1 VLTADDYVL
10 HTKVLFSEGCLNGF
24 QEMALPAR
32 MGKTMI
38 MGDVF
43 IRKWITQFDLDNN
56 KVGFA
61 EKVK

>member
-1 VLTADDYVL
+1 MLQVSAFGS
-10 HTKVLFSEGCLNGF
+10 KGCLNGF
-24 QEMALPAR
+24 QAMALPPQ

-61 EKVK
+61 EKA

>member
-1 VLTADDYVL
+1 MLTPNDYVL
-10 HTKVLFSEGCLNGF
+10 QVNAFGSQGCLNGF
-24 QEMALPAR
+24 QAMALPPQ

-61 EKVK
+61 EKA